1 MNMRY
6 AKRSEDTE
14 QINVVSWAGWNMNR
28 YPELKWLFHVPNG
41 GSRNKQE
48 AVKFKQMGVKA
59 GVSDLCL
66 PYPKRR
72 MSNMTDWKKVTGT
85 QPERPEEIDRT
96 SSPSTVYLRKNIEQ
110 VEKEVEGADGKM
122 QTVTEWQYD
131 EKEMAVEEY
140 ENMALMK
147 SVVEENT
154 SGIVESVTQFQKDAV
169 IDEYTAQLIEEG
181 LI

>member
-1 MNMRY
+1 MITSNQ
-6 AKRSEDTE
+6 K
-14 QINVVSWAGWNMNR
+14 INVKKLKRIVS
-28 YPELKWLFHVPNG
+28 KH
-41 GSRNKQE
+41 SRKENE
-48 AVKFKQMGVKA
+48 H
-59 GVSDLCL
+59 DRLE
-66 PYPKRR
+66 
-72 MSNMTDWKKVTGT
+72 KVTGT
-85 QPERPEEIDRT
+85 QPDKPEEVDRT

-110 VEKEVEGADGKM
+110 VTREVEGSDGKI

-131 EKEMAVEEY
+131 EKEMTVKEY

-169 IDEYTAQLIEEG
+169 IDEYTQQLIEEG